1 MLLRLKDVTVH
12 YGKIEAVS
20 NVSLEVPERII
31 TCMFGANGAGK
42 STILKTISGIKK
54 PTSGEI
60 WFQDEPIGGALPAEI
75 LKKGVAH
82 VPEGRNLFPYM
93 SVFENLQMG
102 AYVRHSKKEIETD
115 AEEIFEH
122 FPILRERR
130 RQMAGSLSGGE
141 QQMLAIARS
150 LMAKPRLLLMDE
162 PIQGL
167 APLVITEVEKV
178 IRDLNG
184 RGITI
189 FLVEH
194 NLHIALG
201 LAHKVYILEDGK
213 VILEGDPKTLS
224 QTEYVQ
230 KIYLL

>member
-1 MLLRLKDVTVH
+1 MLLKLRDVCVH

-20 NVSLEVPERII
+20 NVSLEVWEGAI
-31 TCMFGANGAGK
+31 TCLLGTNGAGK
-42 STILKTISGIKK
+42 STTLRTISGIKK
-54 PTSGEI
+54 LSSGQIWYQDEVISGASAGEI
-60 WFQDEPIGGALPAEI
+60 LRRGI
-75 LKKGVAH
+75 AH
-82 VPEGRNLFPYM
+82 VPEGRSLFPYM

-102 AYVRHSKKEIETD
+102 GYVRHDKKEIETEI
-115 AEEIFEH
+115 EESFVH
-122 FPILRERR
+122 FPILKMRR

-141 QQMLAIARS
+141 QQMLAIARA
-150 LMAKPRLLLMDE
+150 LMAKPKLLLMDE
-162 PIQGL
+162 PLQGL
-167 APLVITEVEKV
+167 APLVIEEVEKV
-178 IRDLNG
+178 IRHLHD

-189 FLVEH
+189 LLVEH

-201 LAHKVYILEDGK
+201 LAHKVYILENGK